1 MKELSTRTN
10 MLLLFAFAMIAAMYV
25 ALTNYFFTLS
35 CIFLGAS
42 IGFSFLTV
50 FSHVPEGQRRGKLI
64 LLSACSL
71 VSIMLFLLVYS

>member
-10 MLLLFAFAMIAAMYV
+10 MLLLSSFTMIASMYV
-25 ALTNYFFTLS
+25 ALTDHFFTLS

-42 IGFSFLTV
+42 IVFSFLTV
-50 FSHVPEGQRRGKLI
+50 FSHVAEEQRREKLI

-71 VSIMLFLLVYS
+71 ISIMLFLLLYS